1 MGSQVNEKMRD
12 RKTSFFFLYK
22 AYYAKHRG
30 FLLRKHCKEG
40 ATVVT
45 QFLTHA
51 FDIFSKNPKIEKK
64 QRKSKK
70 YVFLIYF
77 RHFSIFNIV

>member
-1 MGSQVNEKMRD
+1 MGSQVNEKRETE
-12 RKTSFFFLYK
+12 RQVFFLYK

-40 ATVVT
+40 ASVAT
-45 QFLTHA
+45 QFLTHV

-70 YVFLIYF
+70 YFLY
-77 RHFSIFNIV
+77 IFLSF